1 MTDKLLSLL
10 GICRKAN
17 KLSFGFEASA
27 EAIAAK
33 KAALV
38 VLAADISP
46 KTAKEARFLAS
57 GSNTEVIEIDATI
70 DGLSQKTG
78 RRAGVL
84 AVTDIGLAA
93 AVRKEHGRVNEED

>member
-17 KLSFGFEASA
+17 KLVFGFDKSA
-27 EAIAAK
+27 EALAAG
-33 KAALV
+33 KAALI
-38 VLAADISP
+38 VLAAGISP

-57 GSNTEVIEIDATI
+57 GKNTEVIEIDATI
-70 DGLSQKTG
+70 DELSQKTG

-93 AVRKEHGRVNEED
+93 AVKKEHGRVNEED

>member
-17 KLSFGFEASA
+17 KLVFGFEKSA
-27 EAIAAK
+27 EAMAAR

-38 VLAADISP
+38 LLAADIST
-46 KTAKEARFLAS
+46 KTAKEVRFLAAANS
-57 GSNTEVIEIDATI
+57 AAVMEIDATI
-70 DGLSQKTG
+70 DDISQKTG

-93 AVRKEHGRVNEED
+93 AVKKEHDRVNEED